1 MNEGG
6 CNAGLIT
13 DSPLP
18 GSPDTKNLP
27 PGHPLPGLGQSVT
40 GSEKGERGAHW
51 PRQVGGRRL
60 PALPHCLLHVL
71 CICPESDKQLGQ
83 NQIPSKRSQWKTEGK
98 TFAPYLPYILPH
110 PLCPSSWDMP
120 GSQESPSSRRHRC
133 HLGSRA
139 PQGTSSAHPT

>member
-1 MNEGG
+1 MKVAAMLVSSLTAHSQDLQTPRTYLLAILSQAWG
-6 CNAGLIT
+6 
-13 DSPLP
+13 
-18 GSPDTKNLP
+18 
-27 PGHPLPGLGQSVT
+27 SVT